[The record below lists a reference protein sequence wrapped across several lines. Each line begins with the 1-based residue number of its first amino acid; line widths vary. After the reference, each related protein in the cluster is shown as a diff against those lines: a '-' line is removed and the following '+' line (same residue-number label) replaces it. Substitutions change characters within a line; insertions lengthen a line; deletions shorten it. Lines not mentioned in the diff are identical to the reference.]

1 LIASCG
7 QETSSEKAGTTEVEP
22 AETTES
28 VTEKTSESSSTAQV
42 PGVYFPRQKAGGG
55 FPDAM
60 SGGMLSVD
68 EEGCLRM
75 LSNGNDYSTTLIWRF
90 DMSLDVRD
98 GKVVVLNKDGKVV
111 AREGVNVAMGGG
123 ELPNLNGVQPVSA
136 EISRELQ
143 EHCPG
148 EYWLVGIGVSIPK
161 EKTEKTTG

>member
-1 LIASCG
+1 
-7 QETSSEKAGTTEVEP
+7 
-22 AETTES
+22 
-28 VTEKTSESSSTAQV
+28 
-42 PGVYFPRQKAGGG
+42 
-55 FPDAM
+55 M
-60 SGGMLSVD
+60 D